1 MSWFGGNPHNRHP
14 QKKRG
19 RNGDITATLFTTI
32 IAMPTGAMLAY
43 LAYVLRKMTHLTNFI
58 TKKTFV
64 FFINVIQWKLVFGL
78 KNN

>member
-1 MSWFGGNPHNRHP
+1 
-14 QKKRG
+14 
-19 RNGDITATLFTTI
+19 
-32 IAMPTGAMLAY
+32 MPTGAMLAY